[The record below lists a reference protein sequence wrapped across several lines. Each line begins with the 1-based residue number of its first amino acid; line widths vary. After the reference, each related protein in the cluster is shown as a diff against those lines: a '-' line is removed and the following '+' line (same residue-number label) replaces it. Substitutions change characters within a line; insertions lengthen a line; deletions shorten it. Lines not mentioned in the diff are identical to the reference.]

1 MKKIITVI
9 LAFLVLFGVQA
20 KSKGYNGEEAQNL
33 VRPPLL
39 RMTDNGYRLIWND
52 NAKGNQTVKL
62 GKIKGKAVVIQPKKG
77 RVNYKDSGFYADLE
91 NLEAGEKYWVQ
102 IKGHKKIH
110 FTAPKAEDSELNFNV
125 ISDHQTFVP
134 LTEKGFKLV
143 ASEKPD
149 FVISCGDMLE
159 DGKVKWWHENFF
171 SNLPILEGI
180 PFAAAEGNND
190 TGRNLFENFFAI
202 DEQKRWFS
210 CTYGMVRFI
219 ILDSNLRLRKD
230 SEQYEWLEEVL
241 KNNTSRWTFV
251 VYHHASFLSVSNSN
265 AYTKRLPDVI
275 ELFEKYDVDAVFNGH
290 VHFYDRTTPINGVTY
305 ITLPSMSG
313 KPTKSDVDRNSGF
326 YANQISPINGYA
338 SAYLTAEKLS
348 VKIKN
353 LEGEVVDEFEVGK

>member
-1 MKKIITVI
+1 MKKLFALC
-9 LAFLVLFGVQA
+9 LALSFVFSLHA
-20 KSKGYNGEEAQNL
+20 KTKEYKGEEAQNL
-33 VRPPLL
+33 LRPPLL
-39 RMTDNGYRLIWND
+39 RMTDSGYRLIWND
-52 NAKGNQTVKL
+52 NTKGEQSVKL
-62 GKIKGKAVVIQPKKG
+62 GRAKQKPVTIEAKKG
-77 RVNYKDSGFYADLE
+77 RALYKDSGFYADLD
-91 NLEAGEKYWVQ
+91 NLEPGEKYWVQ
-102 IKGHKKIH
+102 IKGHKKIN
-110 FTAPKAEDSELNFNV
+110 FTAPKSPESELSFNV
-125 ISDHQTFVP
+125 ISDHQTYVP
-134 LTEKGFKLV
+134 LTEKGFKLI

-159 DGKVKWWHENFF
+159 DGKVKYWHENFF

-202 DEQKRWFS
+202 DEQNRWFS
-210 CTYGMVRFI
+210 CTYGMARFI
-219 ILDSNLRLRKD
+219 ILDSNLPLRKD
-230 SEQYEWLEEVL
+230 CEQYEWLENVL

-313 KPTKSDVDRNSGF
+313 KPTKSDVDKNSGF
-326 YANQISPINGYA
+326 YANQISFFNGY
-338 SAYLTAEKLS
+338 SSMHLTADTLS
-348 VKIKN
+348 VQIKN
-353 LEGEVVDEFEVGK
+353 LEGEVLDEFVVRK